1 MHPRWRA
8 TASTDDARLDPR
20 IARSRAVILA
30 AATDHFQT
38 TGYVG
43 ANVDEIAAEAR
54 VSKRTIYNIFG
65 GKEQLFR
72 ETLSTVIDIAE
83 PFVIETASV
92 LATTEDV
99 AADLRVVACGLAR
112 AVLDGPVVGLRRL
125 VIAEAE
131 RFPTIARDYYER
143 APGRVLDMLAEA
155 MHRFGENGLL
165 EVEDAR
171 LAAEHFV
178 FLVMGAPLDRALF
191 LAPNRAP
198 PDDVDA
204 RALTGVEVFLRAYG
218 TT

>member
-1 MHPRWRA
+1 VHQRWQG
-8 TASTDDARLDPR
+8 TASADDARLDPR

-30 AATDHFQT
+30 AATEHFQT

-72 ETLSTVIDIAE
+72 ETLSTAIDIAE
-83 PFVIETASV
+83 QFVIETASA
-92 LATTEDV
+92 LADTEDV
-99 AADLRVVACGLAR
+99 AVDLRAVACRLAR

-125 VIAEAE
+125 VIAESE
-131 RFPTIARDYYER
+131 RVPTIARDYYER

-155 MHRFGENGLL
+155 MRRFGEDGLL
-165 EVEDAR
+165 DIEDAH

-191 LAPNRAP
+191 MAPDRTPLN
-198 PDDVDA
+198 DVDA
-204 RALTGVEVFLRAYG
+204 RAVTGVEVFLRAYVP
-218 TT
+218 T